1 MYIFKLIRQFKAATG
16 RSPTPNELSKLKQQ
30 AEAMSAQENI
40 IQFPEG
46 GIDSVPVDKQFG
58 NKKSLK
64 EFTEAEDIYE
74 TETEMLKRMNRQN
87 KESVERLKK
96 KKEKDLGDKLKDYD
110 GDPDAMAMGGRA
122 GFNVGGIA
130 RLLKFLQGKVGK
142 KNITTADKIA
152 RPESALNREMFD
164 EANKRFNKKVNER
177 TSNKAGQ
184 GRFTKAQ
191 LLIARLENTIKT
203 DKNPFVQR
211 KFPEF
216 IKELKAKPELGNNKN
231 VYDFFMEQGS
241 LPKNQRVVEYDDGT
255 VDFYTQGG
263 KGMESVDLL
272 AKDLGISLDESAKIK
287 MMEPEDQI
295 LEIQRRKTL
304 KKFDTTNRKLNAAG
318 GLAYMLGEEP
328 RSEYGGGGLAGAP
341 PVTYDDNIDNIGPGP
356 TMPPNTIMN
365 TPAID
370 PRMFNQGTG
379 TGVMIDQEGLQEG
392 KIPRPTTQGL
402 ADGGRPK
409 YGIGNLVKE
418 KIPPEY
424 RLYAKSILPG
434 GESGKVD
441 ESYFTEDFKKTLR
454 TQALEKFKL
463 TGELKGS
470 VNQFDQIRGFHNRDE
485 ELNKLVGMPSTYA
498 SLGAYSYEIDP
509 KTLDV
514 KIKDRYDWNPSYG
527 KIDKNRIGFINNK
540 EGRDVDLTMMK
551 DFAKNAIKEGRLDK
565 ANALELIGNYFG
577 GKESQGTGFDV
588 DINIPTQEATT
599 ATEGSFAQGGRIGY
613 AEGTEEPL
621 KPINIGIGT
630 FNPQRVVDLYE
641 KAKNIPKNI
650 SSKNISLEDIKS
662 IPKRL
667 MEGTKS
673 SISSMV
679 EPLGNEYRAYME
691 FFSLP
696 EKDKKKMEEMGLGIF
711 DVFEYLAM
719 RDNKAQGGRIGFD
732 NGSPREFDVG
742 NFRELMIQDMIKK
755 SPDGIVMDGERDTFI
770 LDSLR
775 EEDGD
780 KGLDPSFPP
789 VEYDDGTIY
798 YPKTDEYYKIDGTQ
812 VDGISPGA
820 KPVPKVLE
828 AAQGGRIG
836 FKDGGMDRRGFL
848 KLMGGLAAL
857 PIVGKFFKGA
867 KVASKVVPLKGTTTA
882 MPAWFPDL
890 VDKFVAKGVGKKIDQ
905 DLMEYTTKDLPGIK
919 MTKHDDG
926 KIYS

>member
-1 MYIFKLIRQFKAATG
+1 
-16 RSPTPNELSKLKQQ
+16 
-30 AEAMSAQENI
+30 
-40 IQFPEG
+40 
-46 GIDSVPVDKQFG
+46 
-58 NKKSLK
+58 
-64 EFTEAEDIYE
+64 
-74 TETEMLKRMNRQN
+74 MNRQLYM
-87 KESVERLKK
+87 S
-96 KKEKDLGDKLKDYD
+96 
-110 GDPDAMAMGGRA
+110 
-122 GFNVGGIA
+122 GGIMNA
-130 RLLKFLQGKVGK
+130 VPREQYGLGSVFKGVKNVVKKATGAVKDIASSDVGK
-142 KNITTADKIA
+142 MALTAAAAYYAPAMFGGTTGFGPTSTYGGFA
-152 RPESALNREMFD
+152 RGLMSPNLIGPMTT
-164 EANKRFNKKVNER
+164 K
-177 TSNKAGQ
+177 GGGI
-184 GRFTKAQ
+184 GRGISSF
-191 LLIARLENTIKT
+191 
-203 DKNPFVQR
+203 
-211 KFPEF
+211 
-216 IKELKAKPELGNNKN
+216 LG
-231 VYDFFMEQGS
+231 
-241 LPKNQRVVEYDDGT
+241 T
-255 VDFYTQGG
+255 G
-263 KGMESVDLL
+263 KG
-272 AKDLGISLDESAKIK
+272 
-287 MMEPEDQI
+287 
-295 LEIQRRKTL
+295 
-304 KKFDTTNRKLNAAG
+304 KLAAG
-318 GLAYMLGEEP
+318 
-328 RSEYGGGGLAGAP
+328 
-341 PVTYDDNIDNIGPGP
+341 
-356 TMPPNTIMN
+356 
-365 TPAID
+365 
-370 PRMFNQGTG
+370 
-379 TGVMIDQEGLQEG
+379 
-392 KIPRPTTQGL
+392 
-402 ADGGRPK
+402 
-409 YGIGNLVKE
+409 
-418 KIPPEY
+418 
-424 RLYAKSILPG
+424 
-434 GESGKVD
+434 
-441 ESYFTEDFKKTLR
+441 
-454 TQALEKFKL
+454 
-463 TGELKGS
+463 S
-470 VNQFDQIRGFHNRDE
+470 V
-485 ELNKLVGMPSTYA
+485 LA
-498 SLGAYSYEIDP
+498 SLFAGMSAADQADID
-509 KTLDV
+509 
-514 KIKDRYDWNPSYG
+514 
-527 KIDKNRIGFINNK
+527 
-540 EGRDVDLTMMK
+540 E
-551 DFAKNAIKEGRLDK
+551 
-565 ANALELIGNYFG
+565 
-577 GKESQGTGFDV
+577 V
-588 DINIPTQEATT
+588 DIDERGDVVAEKLRQSLTRLGYTGQVLEDKVA
-599 ATEGSFAQGGRIGY
+599 EGVAEYTGYTSKAEGGRIGY

-621 KPINIGIGT
+621 EPINIGIGT

-650 SSKNISLEDIKS
+650 SLEDISLEDIKG

-905 DLMEYTTKDLPGIK
+905 DLMEYTTKELPGIK

-926 KIYS
+926 RIYVEGLNDYSRGYDIEYQPPGYELLDETTGKAVKTKGNFTASEEVPVNMDPSGNVDFDGEILESVDDILTSDARTMEEFATGRKISFKEKKYKGESRVGEAEVRLENEADAYAERMAEEADEFASGGLAKLLGE